1 MSRRNLRNNRYDQAD
16 ERPARRASLPI
27 RLWRWRT
34 EIALLAAAIT
44 AMTAVTLSFGA
55 GVWWPFLMLTGTIG
69 VPAASRFG
77 RSWVLAHIWCLISR
91 HRIQRTCMET
101 RMHTRSGRLPLILWI
116 TPTVAGEKA
125 LVLARAGI
133 CAEDF
138 EAFSGEIASAC
149 YARQANV
156 ARHRKWTNLIT
167 VEIVRREAAPGL
179 SLGFDR
185 LYRQSNWVF
194 LRSGQDLEE
203 VPDTRSVTTVLPVA
217 A

>member
-1 MSRRNLRNNRYDQAD
+1 MSRRNLRNNRYDQAGD
-16 ERPARRASLPI
+16 RPPRRASLPI

-34 EIALLAAAIT
+34 EVALLAAAIIT
-44 AMTAVTLSFGA
+44 VAAVTFPLGE
-55 GVWWPFLMLTGTIG
+55 GDWWPFLMLTGTIG
-69 VPAASRFG
+69 VPTASRFG
-77 RSWVLAHIWCLISR
+77 RSWALAHIWCLISR
-91 HRIQRTCMET
+91 HRIRKTCMET

-116 TPTVAGEKA
+116 TPTAVGEKA

-138 EAFSGEIASAC
+138 EAFSGELSSAC
-149 YARQANV
+149 YARRTEV
-156 ARHRKWTNLIT
+156 ARHRRWAHLIT

-179 SLGFDR
+179 SLGLDR
-185 LYRQSNWVF
+185 LYRQANWVS